1 MRFVNGQGSIMP
13 NPLIAPYGSWNSP
26 LTSDRIVSES
36 IKLGQIALDREQV
49 FWVESRPGEG
59 GRNAIVQRDADRT
72 HHTLTPAPLNVRTR
86 VHEYGGGAYCV
97 AEGVVYFSIFPISDC
112 IDNARTEC
120 LNPSCR
126 RAHVLCRWAHGPPTP
141 PASLHS

>member
-1 MRFVNGQGSIMP
+1 MP

-59 GRNAIVQRDADRT
+59 VEGIRLSKGMPMGLI
-72 HHTLTPAPLNVRTR
+72 TPSPLPR
-86 VHEYGGGAYCV
+86 
-97 AEGVVYFSIFPISDC
+97 
-112 IDNARTEC
+112 
-120 LNPSCR
+120 
-126 RAHVLCRWAHGPPTP
+126 
-141 PASLHS
+141 

>member
-1 MRFVNGQGSIMP
+1 MP

-59 GRNAIVQRDADRT
+59 GRNTIVQRDADGT

-97 AEGVVYFSIFPISDC
+97 AEGVVYFSNFSDQRLYRQRPDGMPEPITADEPMC
-112 IDNARTEC
+112 YADG
-120 LNPSCR
+120 LMDHR
-126 RAHVLCRWAHGPPTP
+126 RRR
-141 PASLHS
+141 ASLHS